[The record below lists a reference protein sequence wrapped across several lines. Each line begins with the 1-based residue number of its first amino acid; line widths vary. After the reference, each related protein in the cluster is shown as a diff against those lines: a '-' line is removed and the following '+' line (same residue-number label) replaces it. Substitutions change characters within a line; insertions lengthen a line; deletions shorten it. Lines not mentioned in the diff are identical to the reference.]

1 MHISVADL
9 AELMY
14 VTPDHF
20 SRLFKKIQ
28 GVNPCEYIQLKR
40 VEKAQTLMLTSQMT
54 IKEIASAVGLP
65 NLSQFSRLFSKH
77 TNHAPREYRA
87 MLFKEL
93 KKE

>member
-1 MHISVADL
+1 
-9 AELMY
+9 
-14 VTPDHF
+14 
-20 SRLFKKIQ
+20 
-28 GVNPCEYIQLKR
+28 
-40 VEKAQTLMLTSQMT
+40 MLTSQIT

-77 TNHAPREYRA
+77 THHAPREYRA